1 MVPIRI
7 LVNCA
12 SSFDEQGTHTVM
24 KKAAL
29 IAILLPF
36 CSWAASAVC
45 TAQEWSPSQPVR
57 LIVPFQAGGPMDT
70 VARTIAQQL
79 GEKWNQNFVVENR
92 TGGSGNIGSNVV
104 AKASPD
110 GYTIGMASGGTHGAN
125 VTLFG
130 PKMPYDPIRDF
141 TAVTLLVH
149 MKNVLVVHPSLP
161 IRSLPELIAY
171 AKNNPR
177 QLSFGSSGTGSVQHL
192 TGEMFKTATGID
204 IVHVAY
210 RGQAQA
216 LPDLVSG
223 RVSMMFLGAGDAAQH
238 ISAGALVPIGLSS
251 RERTPLL
258 PNVAPLAEQGLS
270 GFDAVTWFGLVA
282 PAGTADEIVQAYHK
296 QISLSFAQP
305 DTRSRL
311 QEMGLDVVMMP
322 PKEFA
327 KFIANEVVKWGAVVN
342 AVGARLE

>member
-1 MVPIRI
+1 
-7 LVNCA
+7 
-12 SSFDEQGTHTVM
+12 
-24 KKAAL
+24 
-29 IAILLPF
+29 
-36 CSWAASAVC
+36 
-45 TAQEWSPSQPVR
+45 
-57 LIVPFQAGGPMDT
+57 
-70 VARTIAQQL
+70 
-79 GEKWNQNFVVENR
+79 
-92 TGGSGNIGSNVV
+92 
-104 AKASPD
+104 
-110 GYTIGMASGGTHGAN
+110 
-125 VTLFG
+125 
-130 PKMPYDPIRDF
+130 
-141 TAVTLLVH
+141 
-149 MKNVLVVHPSLP
+149 
-161 IRSLPELIAY
+161 
-171 AKNNPR
+171 
-177 QLSFGSSGTGSVQHL
+177 
-192 TGEMFKTATGID
+192 
-204 IVHVAY
+204 
-210 RGQAQA
+210 
-216 LPDLVSG
+216 
-223 RVSMMFLGAGDAAQH
+223 MMFLGAGDAAQH